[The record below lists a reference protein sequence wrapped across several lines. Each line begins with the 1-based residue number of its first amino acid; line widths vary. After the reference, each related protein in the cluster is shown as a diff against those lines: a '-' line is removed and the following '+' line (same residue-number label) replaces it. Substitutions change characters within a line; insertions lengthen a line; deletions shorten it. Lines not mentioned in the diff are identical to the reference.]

1 MKINNLLK
9 KILKSV
15 NKCIKNIEHPII
27 RIVIILIFV
36 IYISNIIKPINL
48 AVSRVLRGDIIRLLV
63 VIVIVIV
70 GMNDPLLSLLLGLSL
85 VISLQNQENL
95 ETEDDNKENKLENSS
110 DEKAKN
116 SPGDNNENSPDEKAK
131 NSSDDNNENSPDEKV
146 DNSPGENVDK
156 ITGTQTGT
164 QADSYAIFKK

>member
-116 SPGDNNENSPDEKAK
+116 S
-131 NSSDDNNENSPDEKV
+131 SDDNNENSPDEKV